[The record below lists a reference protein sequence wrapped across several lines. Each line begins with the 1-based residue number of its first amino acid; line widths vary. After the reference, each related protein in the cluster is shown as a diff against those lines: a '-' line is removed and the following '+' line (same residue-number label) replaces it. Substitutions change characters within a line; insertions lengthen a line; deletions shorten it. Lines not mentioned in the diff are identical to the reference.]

1 VISKSGNQF
10 SEKIMVKQE
19 DTAVAISETTEIA
32 IVGAGIVG
40 LATALRLATEGRD
53 VLLIDP
59 NEPGSGASFGNAGT
73 LAEYACMPVGNPAL
87 LRQLPKLL
95 FDPASPFALRWTA
108 LFQLAPWLVRFVR
121 QSLPAATRA
130 NALALAG
137 LLAEALPAWEEMVKE
152 ADVADLLRRNGCL
165 YLYRRESDFAKAAG
179 GRALRAGFGV
189 HQDVLTPEEVAALE
203 TALPPIG
210 ASGLYF
216 PDSMNVTDPKT
227 LMRRLLDAA
236 TARGVSVAQAAI
248 TGLRVEADG
257 VRLSGSG
264 LRVKANTV
272 VIAAGAQSRVL
283 AMQAG
288 DRIPLETERGYHL
301 EFPTETPLLSRP
313 VCPVDLGFYMTP
325 MTGRLRV
332 AGTVELGGLAAPANP
347 RRLALLDRGVRQ
359 FFPQLGRPSSEWLG
373 FRPSLPDSRPVIGRS
388 RGSHRVIHAF
398 GHGHLG
404 LTLAPITA
412 RMVAD
417 LIAGR
422 GSSVSFTP
430 FAADR
435 FGA

>member
-1 VISKSGNQF
+1 
-10 SEKIMVKQE
+10 M
-19 DTAVAISETTEIA
+19 AAPETVEVA

-40 LATALRLATEGRD
+40 LATALRLAAEGRE

-87 LRQLPKLL
+87 LRALPKLL
-95 FDPASPFALRWTA
+95 LDPDSPFALRWPA
-108 LFQLAPWLVRFVR
+108 LLQLAPWLVQFVR
-121 QSLPAATRA
+121 QSLPTATRA

-189 HQDVLTPEEVAALE
+189 HQEVLTPGEVAALE
-203 TALPPIG
+203 PSLPPTG
-210 ASGLYF
+210 ARGLYF

-227 LMRRLLDAA
+227 LMRRLLDAG
-236 TARGVSVAQAAI
+236 TARGVSVAQAVAR
-248 TGLRVEADG
+248 LRVEAGG
-257 VRLSGSG
+257 VRLNGSG
-264 LRVKANTV
+264 IRIKANTV
-272 VIAAGAQSRVL
+272 VVAAGAQSRAL
-283 AMQAG
+283 SMQAG

-301 EFPTETPLLSRP
+301 EFPTKAPLLNRP

-359 FFPQLGRPSSEWLG
+359 FFPQLVRPSSEWLG
-373 FRPSLPDSRPVIGRS
+373 FRPSLPDSRPVIGPS
-388 RGSHRVIHAF
+388 RGSPKVIYAF

-412 RMVAD
+412 RLVAD

-422 GSSVSFTP
+422 GDRDRLAP

>member
-1 VISKSGNQF
+1 
-10 SEKIMVKQE
+10 MA
-19 DTAVAISETTEIA
+19 TSETVEIA
-32 IVGAGIVG
+32 IVGAGVVG
-40 LATALRLATEGRD
+40 LATALRVAVEGRE

-73 LAEYACMPVGNPAL
+73 IAEYACMPVGNPAV
-87 LRQLPKLL
+87 LRALPKLL
-95 FDPASPFALRWTA
+95 LDPESPFSLRWPA
-108 LFQLAPWLVRFVR
+108 LLQLAPWLVQFVR

-130 NALALAG
+130 NALALAR
-137 LLAEALPAWEEMVKE
+137 LLAEALPAWVEMAKE
-152 ADVADLLRRNGCL
+152 ADMADLLRRNGCL

-189 HQDVLTPEEVAALE
+189 HQEVLTPEEVAALE
-203 TALPPIG
+203 PGLPATG

-227 LMRRLLDAA
+227 VMRRLLNAA
-236 TARGVSVAQAAI
+236 TVRGVSVAQAEI

-264 LRVKANTV
+264 FRIKANTV
-272 VIAAGAQSRVL
+272 VIAAGAQSRAL

-301 EFPTETPLLSRP
+301 EFPTEPPLLNRP

-325 MTGRLRV
+325 MADRLRV

-388 RGSHRVIHAF
+388 RGSSRVIHAF

-412 RMVAD
+412 RLVAE
-417 LIAGR
+417 LIIGR
-422 GSSVSFTP
+422 GDPARVAAFS
-430 FAADR
+430 ADR
-435 FGA
+435 FRA

>member
-1 VISKSGNQF
+1 
-10 SEKIMVKQE
+10 M
-19 DTAVAISETTEIA
+19 AAPETVEVA

-40 LATALRLATEGRD
+40 LATALRLAAEGRE

-87 LRQLPKLL
+87 LRALPKLL
-95 FDPASPFALRWTA
+95 LDPDSPFALRWPA
-108 LFQLAPWLVRFVR
+108 LLQLAPWLVQFVR
-121 QSLPAATRA
+121 QSLPTATRA

-189 HQDVLTPEEVAALE
+189 HQEVLTPGEVAALE
-203 TALPPIG
+203 PSLPPTG

-227 LMRRLLDAA
+227 LMRRLLDAG
-236 TARGVSVAQAAI
+236 TARGVSVAQAAVAR
-248 TGLRVEADG
+248 LRVEADG
-257 VRLSGSG
+257 VRLNGSG
-264 LRVKANTV
+264 ILIKANTV
-272 VIAAGAQSRVL
+272 VVAAGAQSRAL

-301 EFPTETPLLSRP
+301 EFPTKAPLLNRP

-359 FFPQLGRPSSEWLG
+359 FFNQLGRPSSEWLG
-373 FRPSLPDSRPVIGRS
+373 FRPSLPDSRPVIGPS
-388 RGSHRVIHAF
+388 RGSPKVIYAF

-412 RMVAD
+412 RLVAD

-422 GSSVSFTP
+422 GDRDRLVP
-430 FAADR
+430 FVADR

>member
-1 VISKSGNQF
+1 
-10 SEKIMVKQE
+10 M
-19 DTAVAISETTEIA
+19 AAPETVEVA

-40 LATALRLATEGRD
+40 LATALRLAAEGRE

-87 LRQLPKLL
+87 LRALPKLL
-95 FDPASPFALRWTA
+95 LDPDSPFALRWPA
-108 LFQLAPWLVRFVR
+108 LLQLAPWLVQFVR
-121 QSLPAATRA
+121 QSLPTATHA

-189 HQDVLTPEEVAALE
+189 HQEVLTPGEVAALE
-203 TALPPIG
+203 PSLPPTG
-210 ASGLYF
+210 ARGLYF

-227 LMRRLLDAA
+227 LMRRLLDAG
-236 TARGVSVAQAAI
+236 TARGVSVAQAVAR
-248 TGLRVEADG
+248 LRVEAGG
-257 VRLSGSG
+257 VRLNGSG
-264 LRVKANTV
+264 IRIKANTV
-272 VIAAGAQSRVL
+272 VVAAGAQSRAL
-283 AMQAG
+283 SMQAG

-301 EFPTETPLLSRP
+301 EFPTKAPLLNRP

-359 FFPQLGRPSSEWLG
+359 FFPQLVRPSSEWLG
-373 FRPSLPDSRPVIGRS
+373 FRPSLPDSRPVIGPS
-388 RGSHRVIHAF
+388 RGSPKVI
-398 GHGHLG
+398 
-404 LTLAPITA
+404 
-412 RMVAD
+412 
-417 LIAGR
+417 
-422 GSSVSFTP
+422 
-430 FAADR
+430 
-435 FGA
+435 

>member
-1 VISKSGNQF
+1 
-10 SEKIMVKQE
+10 M
-19 DTAVAISETTEIA
+19 AAPETVEVA

-40 LATALRLATEGRD
+40 LATALRLAAEGRE

-87 LRQLPKLL
+87 LRALPKLL
-95 FDPASPFALRWTA
+95 LDPDSPFALRWPA
-108 LFQLAPWLVRFVR
+108 LLQLAPWLVQFVR
-121 QSLPAATRA
+121 QSLPTATHA

-189 HQDVLTPEEVAALE
+189 HQEVLTPGEVAALE
-203 TALPPIG
+203 PSLPPTG
-210 ASGLYF
+210 ARGLYF

-227 LMRRLLDAA
+227 LMRRLLDAG
-236 TARGVSVAQAAI
+236 TARGVSVAQAVAR
-248 TGLRVEADG
+248 LRVEAGG
-257 VRLSGSG
+257 VRLNGSG
-264 LRVKANTV
+264 IRIKANTV
-272 VIAAGAQSRVL
+272 VVAAGAQSRAL
-283 AMQAG
+283 SMQAG

-301 EFPTETPLLSRP
+301 EFPTKAPLLNRP

-359 FFPQLGRPSSEWLG
+359 FFPQLVRPSSEWLG
-373 FRPSLPDSRPVIGRS
+373 FRPSLPDSRPVIGPS
-388 RGSHRVIHAF
+388 RGSPKVIYAF

-412 RMVAD
+412 RLVAD

-422 GSSVSFTP
+422 GDRDRLAP

>member
-1 VISKSGNQF
+1 
-10 SEKIMVKQE
+10 M
-19 DTAVAISETTEIA
+19 AAAETVEIA
-32 IVGAGIVG
+32 IVGAGVIG
-40 LATALRLATEGRD
+40 LATALRLAAEGRE
-53 VLLIDP
+53 VLLVDP

-73 LAEYACMPVGNPAL
+73 IAEYACMPVGNPAV
-87 LRQLPKLL
+87 LRALPKLL
-95 FDPASPFALRWTA
+95 LDPDSPFSLRWPA
-108 LFQLAPWLVRFVR
+108 LFQLAPWLVSFVR
-121 QSLPAATRA
+121 ESLPAATRA

-137 LLAEALPAWEEMVKE
+137 VLAEALPAWEEMAKE
-152 ADVADLLRRNGCL
+152 ADMADLLRRNGCL

-189 HQDVLTPEEVAALE
+189 HQEVLTPGEVAALE
-203 TALPPIG
+203 PSLPSAG
-210 ASGLYF
+210 ARGLYF

-227 LMRRLLDAA
+227 LMRRLLDAG
-236 TARGVSVAQAAI
+236 TGRGVSVAQAGV

-272 VIAAGAQSRVL
+272 VIAAGAQSRAL

-288 DRIPLETERGYHL
+288 DRVPLETERGYHL
-301 EFPTETPLLSRP
+301 EFPTEAPLLNRP

-325 MTGRLRV
+325 MTGRLRA

-347 RRLALLDRGVRQ
+347 RRLALLDRGVRH
-359 FFPQLGRPSSEWLG
+359 FFPQLGRSSSEWLG
-373 FRPSLPDSRPVIGRS
+373 FRPSLPDSRPVIGPS

-412 RMVAD
+412 CMVAD

-422 GSSVSFTP
+422 GDPDRLAP
-430 FAADR
+430 FAANR
-435 FGA
+435 FDA

>member
-1 VISKSGNQF
+1 
-10 SEKIMVKQE
+10 M
-19 DTAVAISETTEIA
+19 AASETVEIA
-32 IVGAGIVG
+32 IVGAGVVG
-40 LATALRLATEGRD
+40 LATALRLAAEGCE

-73 LAEYACMPVGNPAL
+73 IAEYACMPVGNPAL
-87 LRQLPKLL
+87 LRALPKLL
-95 FDPASPFALRWTA
+95 LDPDSPFSLRWPA
-108 LFQLAPWLVRFVR
+108 LLQLAPWLVQFVR

-137 LLAEALPAWEEMVKE
+137 LLAEAPPAWEEMVEE
-152 ADVADLLRRNGCL
+152 ADLTDLLRRNGCL

-189 HQDVLTPEEVAALE
+189 HQEVLTPEAVAALE
-203 TALPPIG
+203 PGLPATG

-216 PDSMNVTDPKT
+216 PDSMNVTDPET
-227 LMRRLLDAA
+227 VMRRLLDAA
-236 TARGVSVAQAAI
+236 ADRGVSVAQAEI

-264 LRVKANTV
+264 FNIKANTV
-272 VIAAGAQSRVL
+272 VIAAGAQSRAL
-283 AMQAG
+283 AIQAG

-301 EFPTETPLLSRP
+301 EFPTEAPLLNRP

-325 MTGRLRV
+325 MAGRLRV
-332 AGTVELGGLAAPANP
+332 AGTVELGGLAAPPNA

-359 FFPQLGRPSSEWLG
+359 FFPQLGQPSSEWLG
-373 FRPSLPDSRPVIGRS
+373 FRPSLPDSRPVIGAS
-388 RGSHRVIHAF
+388 RGSSRVIHAF

-412 RMVAD
+412 R
-417 LIAGR
+417 LIAELIIGR
-422 GSSVSFTP
+422 GDPARIAP
-430 FAADR
+430 FAVDR

>member
-1 VISKSGNQF
+1 
-10 SEKIMVKQE
+10 M
-19 DTAVAISETTEIA
+19 AAPETVEVA

-40 LATALRLATEGRD
+40 LATALRLAAEGRE

-87 LRQLPKLL
+87 LRALPKLL
-95 FDPASPFALRWTA
+95 LDPDSPFALRWPA
-108 LFQLAPWLVRFVR
+108 LLQLAPWLVQFVR
-121 QSLPAATRA
+121 QSLPTATRA

-137 LLAEALPAWEEMVKE
+137 LLAEALPAWGEMVKE

-189 HQDVLTPEEVAALE
+189 HQEVLTPGEVAALE
-203 TALPPIG
+203 PSLPPTG
-210 ASGLYF
+210 ARGLYF

-227 LMRRLLDAA
+227 LMRRLLDAG
-236 TARGVSVAQAAI
+236 TARGVSVAQAVAR
-248 TGLRVEADG
+248 LRVEAGG
-257 VRLSGSG
+257 VRLNGSG
-264 LRVKANTV
+264 IRIKANTV
-272 VIAAGAQSRVL
+272 VVAAGAQSRAL

-301 EFPTETPLLSRP
+301 EFPTKAPLLNRP

-373 FRPSLPDSRPVIGRS
+373 FRPSLPDSRPVIGPS
-388 RGSHRVIHAF
+388 RGSPKVIYAF

-412 RMVAD
+412 RLVAD

-422 GSSVSFTP
+422 GDRDRLAP

>member
-1 VISKSGNQF
+1 
-10 SEKIMVKQE
+10 M
-19 DTAVAISETTEIA
+19 AAPETVEVA

-40 LATALRLATEGRD
+40 LATALRLAAEGRE

-73 LAEYACMPVGNPAL
+73 LAEYACMPVGNPAV

-95 FDPASPFALRWTA
+95 LDPDSPFALRWPA
-108 LFQLAPWLVRFVR
+108 FFQLAPWLVRFVR

-137 LLAEALPAWEEMVKE
+137 LLAEALPAWEDMVKE
-152 ADVADLLRRNGCL
+152 ADMADLLRRNGCL
-165 YLYRRESDFAKAAG
+165 YLYRSKSDFAKAAG

-189 HQDVLTPEEVAALE
+189 HQEVLTPEQVAALE
-203 TALPPIG
+203 PSLPPTG

-227 LMRRLLDAA
+227 LMRRLLDAG
-236 TARGVSVAQAAI
+236 TARGVLVAQAGV
-248 TGLRVEADG
+248 TRLRVEADG
-257 VRLSGSG
+257 VRLIGSG
-264 LRVKANTV
+264 LRIKANTV
-272 VIAAGAQSRVL
+272 VVAAGAQSRAL

-288 DRIPLETERGYHL
+288 DSIPIETERGYHL
-301 EFPTETPLLSRP
+301 EFPTEAPLLNRP

-325 MTGRLRV
+325 MIGRLRV

-359 FFPQLGRPSSEWLG
+359 FFPQLGRSSSEWLG
-373 FRPSLPDSRPVIGRS
+373 FRPSLPDSRPVIGPS
-388 RGSHRVIHAF
+388 HGSPRVIHAF

-422 GSSVSFTP
+422 GSSVSLTP
-430 FAADR
+430 FSTGR

>member
-1 VISKSGNQF
+1 
-10 SEKIMVKQE
+10 M
-19 DTAVAISETTEIA
+19 AASETVEIA
-32 IVGAGIVG
+32 IVGAGVVG
-40 LATALRLATEGRD
+40 LATALRVAVEGRE

-73 LAEYACMPVGNPAL
+73 IAEYACMPVGNPAV
-87 LRQLPKLL
+87 LRALPKLL
-95 FDPASPFALRWTA
+95 LDPESPFSLRWPA
-108 LFQLAPWLVRFVR
+108 LLQLAPWLVQFVR

-137 LLAEALPAWEEMVKE
+137 LLAEALPAWEEMAKE
-152 ADVADLLRRNGCL
+152 SDMADLLRRNGCL
-165 YLYRRESDFAKAAG
+165 YLYRRDSDFAKAAG

-189 HQDVLTPEEVAALE
+189 HQEVLTPEKIAALE
-203 TALPPIG
+203 PGLPATG

-236 TARGVSVAQAAI
+236 TDRGVSVAQAEI

-264 LRVKANTV
+264 FRVKANTV
-272 VIAAGAQSRVL
+272 VIAAGAQSRAL

-301 EFPTETPLLSRP
+301 EFPTEAPLLHRP

-325 MTGRLRV
+325 MNGRLRV
-332 AGTVELGGLAAPANP
+332 AGTVELGGLAAPASA

-359 FFPQLGRPSSEWLG
+359 FFPQLGQPSSEWLG
-373 FRPSLPDSRPVIGRS
+373 FRPSLPDSRPVIGPS
-388 RGSHRVIHAF
+388 RGSSRVIHAF

-412 RMVAD
+412 RLVAE
-417 LIAGR
+417 LISGR
-422 GSSVSFTP
+422 GDPARVATFS
-430 FAADR
+430 ADR
-435 FGA
+435 FHA

>member
-1 VISKSGNQF
+1 
-10 SEKIMVKQE
+10 M
-19 DTAVAISETTEIA
+19 AAAETVEIA
-32 IVGAGIVG
+32 IVGAGVIG
-40 LATALRLATEGRD
+40 LATALRLAAEGRE
-53 VLLIDP
+53 VLLVDP

-73 LAEYACMPVGNPAL
+73 IAEYACMPVGNPAV
-87 LRQLPKLL
+87 LRSLPKLL
-95 FDPASPFALRWTA
+95 LDPDSPFSLRWPA
-108 LFQLAPWLVRFVR
+108 LFQLAPWLVSFVR
-121 QSLPAATRA
+121 ESLPAATRA

-137 LLAEALPAWEEMVKE
+137 LLAEALPAWEEMAKE
-152 ADVADLLRRNGCL
+152 ADMADLLRRNGCL

-189 HQDVLTPEEVAALE
+189 HQEVLMPGEVAALE
-203 TALPPIG
+203 PSLPSAG
-210 ASGLYF
+210 ARGLYF

-227 LMRRLLDAA
+227 LMRRLLDAG
-236 TARGVSVAQAAI
+236 TGRGVSVAQAGV

-272 VIAAGAQSRVL
+272 VIAAGAQSRAL

-288 DRIPLETERGYHL
+288 DRVPLETERGYHL
-301 EFPTETPLLSRP
+301 EFPTEAPLLNRP

-325 MTGRLRV
+325 MTGRLRA

-347 RRLALLDRGVRQ
+347 RRLALLDRGVRH
-359 FFPQLGRPSSEWLG
+359 FFPQLGRSSSEWLG
-373 FRPSLPDSRPVIGRS
+373 FRPSLPDSRPVIGPS

-412 RMVAD
+412 CMVAD

-422 GSSVSFTP
+422 GDPDRLAP
-430 FAADR
+430 FAANR
-435 FGA
+435 FDA